1 MPPRKPA
8 RTAPADSLDSLLG
21 SGPSMDSLGAEI
33 DLGADLD
40 MDSLLNGRAEVPDP
54 LQSTDYPGNLEG
66 DALAEWK
73 ELQAQMAH
81 RGEVKAD
88 LQQQDKNQRLQFKNI
103 YDSEFWHADAYKS
116 REDKETA
123 LRIQARVLGLDYDRA
138 GNKYRNGYEITRRF
152 IALAKRLGIDISDLI

>member
-8 RTAPADSLDSLLG
+8 TEPTDSLADLLG
-21 SGPSMDSLGAEI
+21 SGPSMDSLGADI

-40 MDSLLNGRAEVPDP
+40 MDALLNGPAEVLDP
-54 LQSTDYPGNLEG
+54 LQDTDYPGTLEG
-66 DALAEWK
+66 DALAEWQ
-73 ELQAQMAH
+73 ELQAHLQH

-88 LQQQDKNQRLQFKNI
+88 LQQQDKNQRMQFKNI

-116 REDKETA
+116 REDKEKA

-138 GNKYRNGYEITRRF
+138 GNKYRNGYEITRAM
-152 IALAKRLGIDISDLI
+152 IKLAKRLGIDISDLI

>member
-8 RTAPADSLDSLLG
+8 RTAPDSLDSLLG

-40 MDSLLNGRAEVPDP
+40 MDTLLNGPAAVADP
-54 LQSTDYPGNLEG
+54 LQGTEYPGTLEG
-66 DALAEWK
+66 DALAEWQ
-73 ELQAQMAH
+73 ELQAQLAH
-81 RGEVKAD
+81 RGEVKAG
-88 LQQQDKNQRLQFKNI
+88 LQEQDKNQRLQFKNI

-116 REDKETA
+116 REDKELA

-138 GNKYRNGYEITRRF
+138 GNKYRNGYEITRAFKR
-152 IALAKRLGIDISDLI
+152 LATRLGIDISDLT